1 MRVRIFGEES
11 GLAAETGTGLGLGR
25 IIDISMTIETGMQVW
40 NNDEQKNPS
49 ITNVSNHDQGEPHE
63 SRLDMNVHT
72 GTHVDAP
79 LHMLAGGETI
89 ETITLE
95 QLCGPARVVDL
106 THVKDHI
113 GKSDLVP
120 LAVQRGERIL
130 FKTSSSYSDGFDP
143 SFPFL
148 DGEGAAYLADI
159 GVALVGTDALG
170 IERAQPEFPTHRT
183 LMRGGVVI
191 VEGLRLAHVE
201 AGSYTLVIA
210 PLKMTGIEA
219 APARAFL
226 LEG

>member
-1 MRVRIFGEES
+1 MCADGED
-11 GLAAETGTGLGLGR
+11 LALTLSTRTGLGLGR
-25 IIDISMTIETGMQVW
+25 IIDISMTIEAGIQVW
-40 NNDEQKNPS
+40 ENDERKKPG
-49 ITNVSNHDQGEPHE
+49 ITNVSNHDQGLPHE

-106 THVKDHI
+106 THVKDHV

-120 LAVQRGERIL
+120 FSIRRGERIL
-130 FKTSSSYSDGFDP
+130 FKTSSSYSDSYDP
-143 SFPFL
+143 AFPFL
-148 DGEGAAYLADI
+148 DAEGAAYLAEI

-183 LMRGGVVI
+183 LMRGGGVI

-201 AGSYTLVIA
+201 PGSYTLVIA
-210 PLKMTGIEA
+210 PLKLSGIDA

-226 LEG
+226 LED